1 MEAAGVSMGCAVGL
15 AGCPQPAAAT
25 AVAEDAPPEPE
36 PAGSTVALPSSA
48 ASFAAATNAQ
58 Q

>member
-1 MEAAGVSMGCAVGL
+1 MEAVGVNMGYAVGL

-36 PAGSTVALPSSA
+36 PAGLAVVLPSSA

-58 Q
+58 H